1 MIQLADTI
9 LSTQPCKKL
18 VVLLHGYGSNGFDLM
33 DLAKSWQ
40 ASLPFCDFLSPHALE
55 ASEVNPFDGYQW
67 FSLYDFSPF
76 NVRRGLDRAG
86 PMLASWLSNELT
98 KRQLAPTDLVLVGF
112 SQGAMMALEML
123 YHFKALAGVIG
134 YSGAFYEHQ
143 EAIQALSTSTP
154 ILLVHG
160 MQDGVVSYQAFLLSK
175 SLLTQKGCP
184 VQDLSCPYLAHGIN
198 EEGVLKGNDFL
209 SKALS

>member
-1 MIQLADTI
+1 MIQLADNL
-9 LSTQPCKKL
+9 LSQTPCKKL

-33 DLAKSWQ
+33 DLAKQWQ
-40 ASLPFCDFLSPHALE
+40 PFLPACDFLSPHALE

-86 PMLASWLSNELT
+86 PLLAAWLKSELL
-98 KRQLAPTDLVLVGF
+98 KRQLGEKDLVLVGF

-123 YHFKALAGVIG
+123 YHFNQLGGVIG

-143 EAIQALSTSTP
+143 DDDHALSTSTP

-160 MQDGVVSYQAFLLSK
+160 MQDTVVTYQAFLLAK
-175 SLLTQKGCP
+175 LC
-184 VQDLSCPYLAHGIN
+184 
-198 EEGVLKGNDFL
+198 
-209 SKALS
+209 